1 MNYAA
6 ITVYFF
12 NSNGYGEWS
21 TDGIDVIYNSSI
33 NSNDSCN
40 CNQLVVTCRVD
51 HQTPFVVLVDVQDIE
66 VC

>member
-6 ITVYFF
+6 ITVCFF

-33 NSNDSCN
+33 NSNDSY
-40 CNQLVVTCRVD
+40 NQLVVTCRVD
-51 HQTPFVVLVDVQDIE
+51 HQTPFVVLVDVHDIE
-66 VC
+66 VS